1 MFVKNI
7 SLFWLSK
14 LMKVIEWDEA
24 FDAAYGII
32 NLNPNLYVFYR
43 GYDPAYPLSE
53 RPAYFGTQVVA
64 EQYTK
69 KTGHTL
75 SAFTNTRQ
83 LKLIDIRFM
92 KNILRDIFQ
101 ANSDEYALNDEMK
114 SVTFSFGLCSLYHQI
129 WMAVQRYKDS
139 MSNHI
144 NQNKTLTMKD
154 ALKALQSSYKYSA
167 YEQSGVRIAETIND
181 ALTMGF
187 LKGLFEE
194 HIDGFIAPQTYSPFH
209 IERTN
214 NILMSELVIFNPLK
228 CGFRKF
234 DKLPKIIVYENMYDV
249 YMQNN
254 LYVLSDNNFKKL
266 KYQIHVQF
274 ECDDEIY
281 LPSVEELHMQYE
293 TNDDIKHNYEK
304 GLQSGR
310 LLSKSSSFYIPESEK
325 PCVPISAWSTQLR
338 INKTRKNKQCDYDR
352 YRRY

>member
-1 MFVKNI
+1 
-7 SLFWLSK
+7 
-14 LMKVIEWDEA
+14 MKVIEWDEA

-64 EQYTK
+64 EQYAK
-69 KTGHTL
+69 KTGYTL

-83 LKLIDIRFM
+83 LKLIDVRFM

-101 ANSDEYALNDEMK
+101 ANSDEYARNDEMK

-139 MSNHI
+139 MASYI
-144 NQNKTLTMKD
+144 NPNKTLTMKN
-154 ALKALQSSYKYSA
+154 ALNALQSSYKEA
-167 YEQSGVRIAETIND
+167 VYEQPGVRIAETTND
-181 ALTMGF
+181 AFTMGF

-209 IERTN
+209 VERTN

-234 DKLPKIIVYENMYDV
+234 DKLPKIIVYENMYDI

-254 LYVLSDNNFKKL
+254 LYVLRDNNFKKI
-266 KYQIHVQF
+266 KYQFHLQF
-274 ECDDEIY
+274 GGGDEIY

-293 TNDDIKHNYEK
+293 TNDDIKQNYDK

-310 LLSKSSSFYIPESEK
+310 LLSSSSSFYIPKSEK
-325 PCVPISAWSTQLR
+325 PCFPINAWTRQLR
-338 INKTRKNKQCDYDR
+338 MNKTRKNKLSDFKR
-352 YRRY
+352 FMRF